1 MVDADFKDRILTALH
16 RKPLDI
22 PVIAITGAKGGVGKS
37 TVSVNIAAALA
48 GMGHRV
54 SLVDADVDAPDD
66 HIMLGITL
74 EEPLDVTVN
83 VPLIDAEK
91 CTRCGICI
99 AACRRNALFQPRD
112 GVPMLIG
119 DCNGCEACMLACPD
133 NAIGKDRKRVGVTYS
148 SKRDRLLLFTGKLL
162 PGAEESSVVVN
173 ALRNRLYASVGGSE
187 VVLIDTSPG
196 IHCNVINA
204 LRGSDAVYV
213 VTEPTPLGAHDL
225 KRTLKLLSALGLR
238 ARIILNFS
246 DLPGPREKIN
256 VMAEAFDAE
265 ISFELPMDNLLLK
278 SHVEG
283 IPAVTMFPDAV
294 SSTRIRRIAEDIV
307 REYLQ

>member
-1 MVDADFKDRILTALH
+1 MVDADFRDRILTALH

-22 PVIAITGAKGGVGKS
+22 PVIAVTGGKGGVGKS
-37 TVSVNIAAALA
+37 TLSVNIAAALTA
-48 GMGHRV
+48 MGYRV
-54 SLVDADVDAPDD
+54 SLMDADVDAPDD

-74 EEPLDVTVN
+74 EEPLDVTIN
-83 VPLIDAEK
+83 VPLIDAGK
-91 CTRCGICI
+91 CTGCRRCID
-99 AACRRNALFQPRD
+99 ACRRNALFQPPD

-133 NAIGKDRKRVGVTYS
+133 DAIGKDRKRVGETYLS
-148 SKRDRLLLFTGKLL
+148 EKDRLLLFTGKLL
-162 PGAEESSVVVN
+162 PGAEESSMVVN
-173 ALRNRLYASVGGSE
+173 ALRQRLYDSVGGSE

-204 LRGSDAVYV
+204 LRGSDSVYA
-213 VTEPTPLGAHDL
+213 VTEPTPLGVHDL
-225 KRTLKLLSALGLR
+225 ERTLKLLYALRLR
-238 ARIILNFS
+238 TRIILNFS

-265 ISFELPMDNLLLK
+265 ISFELPLDNLLLK

-283 IPAVTMFPDAV
+283 VPAVTMFPDAI
-294 SSTRIRRIAEDIV
+294 SSTSMRRIAEDIAG
-307 REYLQ
+307 EYLQ